1 MLGAPVPSPAPGTS
15 TGVTEPEPVDAEPG
29 DGTPIFES
37 VRSGYLHAFGR
48 DLPRS
53 SEQQG
58 GQSLAGQ
65 PARPPASWGDGSG
78 RAVAVPPTAGHPA
91 SSGLPQRL
99 PHPGQVRGTAADQ
112 ETRQAR
118 WPNRRRARGAS
129 WQASSAAP
137 SGRGRWLRRTAAR
150 SSRNRMAEGEA
161 RDPAP
166 HPHDPDRLIA
176 DFAERV
182 PDVLRAVAVASD
194 GVLLAASDRTQPDQ
208 LEQLSAITAGLISL
222 ASAAARIFDGGAVTQ
237 ALVTMAR
244 GTLVIMAID
253 QGSSLAVLTTA
264 TADLDTVAYEM
275 TMLAEE
281 AGSIF
286 TPPAR

>member
-1 MLGAPVPSPAPGTS
+1 
-15 TGVTEPEPVDAEPG
+15 
-29 DGTPIFES
+29 
-37 VRSGYLHAFGR
+37 
-48 DLPRS
+48 
-53 SEQQG
+53 
-58 GQSLAGQ
+58 
-65 PARPPASWGDGSG
+65 
-78 RAVAVPPTAGHPA
+78 
-91 SSGLPQRL
+91 
-99 PHPGQVRGTAADQ
+99 
-112 ETRQAR
+112 
-118 WPNRRRARGAS
+118 
-129 WQASSAAP
+129 
-137 SGRGRWLRRTAAR
+137 
-150 SSRNRMAEGEA
+150 MAEREA
-161 RDPAP
+161 RDKDP

-194 GVLLAASDRTQPDQ
+194 GVLLAASDRAHPDQ

-222 ASAAARIFDGGAVTQ
+222 ASAAARIFDGGTVTQ

-275 TMLAEE
+275 TMLVEE